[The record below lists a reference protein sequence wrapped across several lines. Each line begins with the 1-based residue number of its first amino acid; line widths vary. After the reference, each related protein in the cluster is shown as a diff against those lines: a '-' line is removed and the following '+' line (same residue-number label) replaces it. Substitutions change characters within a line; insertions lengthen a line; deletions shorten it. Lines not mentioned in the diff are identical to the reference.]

1 MTIPTRHH
9 LVASLATAMMLSSLP
24 GWTQDAAKPAALRQ
38 PNIVFILADDLGYTD
53 LACYGSK
60 YYETPNLDKLATQG
74 MRFTNGYSCGPNCSP
89 TRAALL
95 SGQYMPR
102 TGIYTV
108 GAIERFNW
116 QSRPLRPVDNVTEL
130 PLNKILLP
138 QTLKQAGYV
147 TGMVGK
153 WHVGSKP
160 GHTPTERG
168 FDEFFGFL
176 GGGSDYLKPPALLR
190 GRQPVPEK
198 EYLTDAFGREA
209 IAFVRKNQDKPF
221 FLYLAFNAVHT
232 PLESPAAL
240 TARFKDKPAAGGH
253 RNPTY
258 AGMLASLDNNIGKV
272 LATLDELHLADN
284 TLVIFSSDNGGVGGY
299 QREGINANDITD
311 NAPLKG
317 GKGTLYEGGIR
328 IPYIFRWPGH
338 VKPGTTSDLPINSV
352 DLYPTL
358 LELAGAKPP
367 AGHPLDGTSY
377 LKLLGDADQARPD
390 RPPLFW
396 HFPGYLGAGGNTWRT
411 LPGGVI
417 RDGDWKLIEYF
428 EDNRLELYNLKD
440 DIGEKHNLATANP
453 DKAQELHRKL
463 AQWRQELKAPMPH
476 PKTAADLKQAKG
488 KKGKK
493 QQDPN
498 NEE

>member
-1 MTIPTRHH
+1 
-9 LVASLATAMMLSSLP
+9 
-24 GWTQDAAKPAALRQ
+24 
-38 PNIVFILADDLGYTD
+38 
-53 LACYGSK
+53 
-60 YYETPNLDKLATQG
+60 
-74 MRFTNGYSCGPNCSP
+74 
-89 TRAALL
+89 
-95 SGQYMPR
+95 
-102 TGIYTV
+102 
-108 GAIERFNW
+108 
-116 QSRPLRPVDNVTEL
+116 
-130 PLNKILLP
+130 
-138 QTLKQAGYV
+138 
-147 TGMVGK
+147 
-153 WHVGSKP
+153 
-160 GHTPTERG
+160 
-168 FDEFFGFL
+168 
-176 GGGSDYLKPPALLR
+176 
-190 GRQPVPEK
+190 
-198 EYLTDAFGREA
+198 
-209 IAFVRKNQDKPF
+209 VRKNQGKQF

-240 TARFKDKPAAGGH
+240 TARFKDKPAAGSH

-258 AGMLASLDNNIGKV
+258 AGMLASLDNNIGRV

-453 DKAQELHRKL
+453 GKSQELHKKL